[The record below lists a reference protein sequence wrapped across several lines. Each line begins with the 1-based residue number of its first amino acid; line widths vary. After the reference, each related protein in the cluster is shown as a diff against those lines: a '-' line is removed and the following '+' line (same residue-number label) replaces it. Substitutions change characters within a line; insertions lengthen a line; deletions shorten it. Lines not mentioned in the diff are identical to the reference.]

1 MRPHTRPP
9 GSPPLDDPRA
19 VPRHRAAAVPL
30 TALGLTAA
38 AAVVLATGSPA
49 AAHPL
54 GVAAATMSGPAT
66 GAPSTDAPASTVR
79 PWGPGAVLRVCADPN
94 NLPFSD
100 ARQRGFENRLVDL
113 VAAELGARVEY
124 TWWAQRRG
132 FARNTLRAGACDV
145 IPGVPSSYELA
156 LVTRPYYRSTYVF
169 VARPGTPGA
178 RVRSVD
184 DPALRRLRVG
194 VTLVGDDFASSPP
207 AHALSARG
215 AVRNVVGFS
224 VYGDYRE
231 PAPPSR
237 IVRAVADGTV
247 DLAVAWG
254 PLAGYFAPR
263 QARRLALTPVSPQ
276 IDLPYLPFV
285 FDIAMGVRRGDTALR
300 DTLDAVLT
308 RRRPSVDSLLAEYG
322 VPRLDHRVTTH

>member
-1 MRPHTRPP
+1 MRPARRTQAIGLALVGLALAVLGLVGLALVGGAGTIRRHTAGPP
-9 GSPPLDDPRA
+9 VREVKAGPVPDARPRA
-19 VPRHRAAAVPL
+19 
-30 TALGLTAA
+30 
-38 AAVVLATGSPA
+38 LAP
-49 AAHPL
+49 
-54 GVAAATMSGPAT
+54 
-66 GAPSTDAPASTVR
+66 GAPR

-100 ARQRGFENRLVDL
+100 ARGRGFENKLAEL
-113 VAAELGARVEY
+113 VARELGARVAY

-145 IPGVPSSYELA
+145 IPGVPSGYEIA

-178 RVRSVD
+178 RVRSFD

-194 VTLVGDDFASSPP
+194 VTIIGDDFASSPP
-207 AHALSARG
+207 AHALNARG

-231 PAPPSR
+231 PAPPAR
-237 IVRAVADGTV
+237 VVDAVASGAV

-254 PLAGYFAPR
+254 PMAGYFAVREP
-263 QARRLALTPVSPQ
+263 RRLVLTPVSPQ
-276 IDLPYLPFV
+276 IDRPFLPFV
-285 FDIAMGVRRGDTALR
+285 FDIAMGVRRGDHALR

-308 RRRPSVDSLLAEYG
+308 RRRPSIDSLLAAYR
-322 VPRLDHRVTTH
+322 VPRLDRRVRH